1 MKATKKNDKKM
12 NILKKM
18 INNSKIFSLET
29 IEKVNSG
36 HPGSVLSMSDIFYI
50 FFQELIYDKND
61 PKWINRDILIL
72 SNGHLS
78 IILYLAFFIFNIKF
92 KKKKIIEFI
101 DIKNFRQKKSNCSG
115 HPEFFKTIGIETTT
129 GLLGQGLA
137 IGIGMCLAVKWKKR
151 FFNEKRKKI
160 FNQKIII
167 FCGDGCLMEGVS
179 YEALSLAFNLNL
191 NNIIINYDKN
201 NITIDGNIKF
211 FFRES
216 IITRIKNLN
225 FLIIIINHKE
235 KIKNK
240 LKKIE
245 RIKKNKKEKILF
257 VICNTIIAKSSPNYN
272 NKNSSHGKPL
282 GYKEIFLIKTS
293 LKWKFKKKL
302 FINKC
307 ILSYNKKIISENNKI
322 VKNIWNINIK
332 KYKKNKKNW
341 KILKKTENKDKIKN
355 VKKLIKKIKEDV
367 KETKIFSNKIL
378 NKIQKK
384 IYNIVGGSA
393 DLENS
398 TKFKIDK
405 NIKNNIKFGVRE
417 ISMSAITA
425 GMSLM
430 NLFTFNSTFLAFSD
444 YLKPILRTSSMMK
457 LTNLSIFTHDSF
469 SIGEDGATHQPIEQL
484 NCLRLIPNI
493 MVFRPFNNF
502 EIKKTWELITKI
514 KNNTIIFVLPRND
527 LKKLKKIKKKNI
539 EKGCYLINKKKNQSI
554 VLMCGEELNN
564 LLVDMKKNIFKKIN
578 LYSMFCLEIFNKQQ
592 NKYKLKIIKK
602 KKIIIIEKSNLNKIY
617 IFTKNI
623 IKEINGFG
631 ESERKKDIEIKN
643 NFNNKNIIKF
653 IKYNIKKK

>member
-1 MKATKKNDKKM
+1 M
-12 NILKKM
+12 
-18 INNSKIFSLET
+18 
-29 IEKVNSG
+29 G
-36 HPGSVLSMSDIFYI
+36 
-50 FFQELIYDKND
+50 
-61 PKWINRDILIL
+61 
-72 SNGHLS
+72 
-78 IILYLAFFIFNIKF
+78 
-92 KKKKIIEFI
+92 
-101 DIKNFRQKKSNCSG
+101 
-115 HPEFFKTIGIETTT
+115 
-129 GLLGQGLA
+129 
-137 IGIGMCLAVKWKKR
+137 
-151 FFNEKRKKI
+151 
-160 FNQKIII
+160 
-167 FCGDGCLMEGVS
+167 
-179 YEALSLAFNLNL
+179 
-191 NNIIINYDKN
+191 
-201 NITIDGNIKF
+201 
-211 FFRES
+211 
-216 IITRIKNLN
+216 
-225 FLIIIINHKE
+225 FL
-235 KIKNK
+235 
-240 LKKIE
+240 
-245 RIKKNKKEKILF
+245 
-257 VICNTIIAKSSPNYN
+257 
-272 NKNSSHGKPL
+272 
-282 GYKEIFLIKTS
+282 
-293 LKWKFKKKL
+293 
-302 FINKC
+302 
-307 ILSYNKKIISENNKI
+307 LSYNKKIISENNKI

-332 KYKKNKKNW
+332 KYKKNKKNL

>member
-502 EIKKTWELITKI
+502 EIKTTW
-514 KNNTIIFVLPRND
+514 
-527 LKKLKKIKKKNI
+527 
-539 EKGCYLINKKKNQSI
+539 
-554 VLMCGEELNN
+554 
-564 LLVDMKKNIFKKIN
+564 
-578 LYSMFCLEIFNKQQ
+578 
-592 NKYKLKIIKK
+592 
-602 KKIIIIEKSNLNKIY
+602 
-617 IFTKNI
+617 
-623 IKEINGFG
+623 
-631 ESERKKDIEIKN
+631 
-643 NFNNKNIIKF
+643 
-653 IKYNIKKK
+653 